1 MGVALQSAGRVII
14 IRFVKKAPFIGAF
27 LFRCEV
33 HRGFFEG
40 PRALFF
46 MVPMKRANDIWSLV
60 ESVATGLGYEVVD
73 VEFRPH
79 PRNGLLRIYIDK
91 PEGILLEDC
100 EIVSRQVS
108 AMLDVEDPI
117 PGQYRLEV
125 SSPGLD
131 RPLRKAAD
139 FERFAGEIVKIRMGM
154 PTAEG
159 QRNFTG
165 KLLGIKDQDVRI
177 EVDGE
182 ELSLSLG
189 GIEKAQIVPQF

>member
-1 MGVALQSAGRVII
+1 
-14 IRFVKKAPFIGAF
+14 
-27 LFRCEV
+27 
-33 HRGFFEG
+33 
-40 PRALFF
+40 
-46 MVPMKRANDIWSLV
+46 MVPMKHANDIWSLV

-79 PRNGLLRIYIDK
+79 PRNGLLRVYIDK
-91 PEGILLEDC
+91 PPGVEPEGIVLEDC
-100 EIVSRQVS
+100 EIVSRQLS

-125 SSPGLD
+125 SSPGMD
-131 RPLRKAAD
+131 RPLRKPED
-139 FERFAGEIVKIRMGM
+139 FERFAGAIIKVRMGM
-154 PTAEG
+154 PSETG

-165 KLLGIKDQDVRI
+165 KLLGMQGQDIKI

-182 ELSLSLG
+182 ELSLPLG

>member
-1 MGVALQSAGRVII
+1 
-14 IRFVKKAPFIGAF
+14 
-27 LFRCEV
+27 
-33 HRGFFEG
+33 
-40 PRALFF
+40 
-46 MVPMKRANDIWSLV
+46 MKSANDLWSLV

-73 VEFRPH
+73 VEYRPH
-79 PRNGLLRIYIDK
+79 PRNGLLRVYIDK
-91 PEGILLEDC
+91 PDGILLEDC
-100 EIVSRQVS
+100 EAVSHQLG

-139 FERFAGEIVKIRMGM
+139 FERFAGETVKIRMGM
-154 PTAEG
+154 PTPTG

-165 KLLGIKDQDVRI
+165 KLLGIQDQDITV

-182 ELSLSLG
+182 QISLSLG
-189 GIEKAQIVPQF
+189 GIEKAQIVPKF